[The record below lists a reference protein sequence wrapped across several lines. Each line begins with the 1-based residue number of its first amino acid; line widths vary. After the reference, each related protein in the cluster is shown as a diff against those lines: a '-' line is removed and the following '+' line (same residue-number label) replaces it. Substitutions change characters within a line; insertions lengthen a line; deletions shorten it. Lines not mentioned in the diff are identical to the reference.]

1 MRYMDNISEIIEEI
15 VINYIKDKDQ
25 IIDENIILLN
35 MGITS
40 LDFIRIIVELEE
52 KFSITFDNDDIVLYK
67 LDTIYKIEE
76 VVRELVT
83 GEKYA

>member
-1 MRYMDNISEIIEEI
+1 MDNISEIIEEI

>member
-1 MRYMDNISEIIEEI
+1 MDNISEIIEEI

-76 VVRELVT
+76 VVRKLVT